1 MKLVKTSLFVKYL
14 KRPGVSFSIKAC
26 VSLPPPGWLK
36 LILGCCV
43 ALGPPPER
51 REDMIRGLCTLFL
64 GGAAPQLV
72 PRLMPQTMSD
82 MERSKIFQPNKR
94 VKAWVNRTLNFEIR
108 PLVDYRLDSE
118 SIRIFRLKIA
128 EIFIDSL

>member
-1 MKLVKTSLFVKYL
+1 M
-14 KRPGVSFSIKAC
+14 
-26 VSLPPPGWLK
+26 SLPPPGWLK

-72 PRLMPQTMSD
+72 PRLMPQMMSD